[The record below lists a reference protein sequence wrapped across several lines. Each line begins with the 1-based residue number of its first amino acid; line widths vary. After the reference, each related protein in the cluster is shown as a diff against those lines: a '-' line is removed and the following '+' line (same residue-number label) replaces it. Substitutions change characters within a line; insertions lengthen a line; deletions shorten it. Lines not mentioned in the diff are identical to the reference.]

1 MKTAVI
7 ISTRGFGVFRHD
19 LLVDPSEVRLV
30 GVFADRDV
38 DNLTAEQRAWFD
50 RIHVVPCGLADPTPM
65 LYSLVDLEAA
75 RTAVAGL
82 LADTAPADL
91 TVHCYDEQNMMVA
104 AELRTHF
111 GLRGPRVADILP
123 FRDKCLMKQR
133 LLDAGVRV
141 PLFGHFDAEAYAAD
155 PEAYFR
161 TVVAEVGLPFI
172 LKPTDAAASEGVLK
186 IAGRDEFAA
195 LPSDLGRAY
204 EYEEFVDGTM
214 YSVNIVSDAG
224 RTVFGGV
231 TEYLVNS
238 LEVPG
243 GKVNADINLID
254 SDPRVARMVAFAERA
269 LDALGRP
276 DGGSHLE
283 LFHTAAD
290 ELVFLEV
297 GARFKG
303 MAGLAAMQRNYGVA
317 FVNLAFEIES
327 GVKSL
332 PYDGEQIYCFDGVVP
347 KAQGVVR
354 ELVEP
359 ELESDVEMTWKVEVG
374 EEIESSNSLLA
385 NGGTFLVS
393 NKDYEAAY
401 RDFRRLAD
409 YRPIRYAAPSRVL
422 GVAPAAPENAY
433 SYFHDLRLACETD
446 PYDVH
451 HDLVEGVREVVVLDV
466 RRPVAYAT
474 EHVRGARSLPHQ
486 DISSETVRTLDPDP
500 LYVTYGWGPA
510 CNGGTR
516 AAAKLSALGF
526 RVKEMIGGFEYW
538 KRGGYPT
545 EQGEPS

>member
-7 ISTRGFGVFRHD
+7 VSTRGFGVFRHD
-19 LLVDPSEVRLV
+19 LLADPDQVRLV
-30 GVFADRDV
+30 GIFADRDA
-38 DNLTAEQRAWFD
+38 DNLTTEQLGWFTQV
-50 RIHVVPCGLADPTPM
+50 HVVPCGLPDPTPM
-65 LYSLVDLEAA
+65 LYSLVDA
-75 RTAVAGL
+75 RASREVISDL
-82 LADTAPADL
+82 LADTSPADL
-91 TVHCYDEQNMMVA
+91 TVHCYDEQNMTVA
-104 AELRTHF
+104 AELRSHF
-111 GLRGPRVADILP
+111 GLAGPGSEDILP
-123 FRDKCLMKQR
+123 YRDKCLMKQR
-133 LLDAGVRV
+133 LREAGVRV
-141 PLFGHFDAEAYAAD
+141 PRFDTFVPERHAAD
-155 PEAYFR
+155 PAAYF
-161 TVVAEVGLPFI
+161 TSVVAEVGVPFI

-186 IAGRDEFAA
+186 ITDSGQFTE

-204 EYEEFVDGTM
+204 EYEEFVEGTM
-214 YSVNIVSDAG
+214 YSVNIVSAGG

-269 LDALGRP
+269 LDALGRL

-283 LFHTAAD
+283 LFHTQDD

-327 GVKSL
+327 GVKSH
-332 PYDGEQIYCFDGVVP
+332 PYDGERIYCFDGVVP
-347 KAQGVVR
+347 KKQGVVK
-354 ELVEP
+354 ELIHP
-359 ELESDVEMTWKVEVG
+359 ELESRVDMTWKVEVG
-374 EEIESSNSLLA
+374 EEIESSDSLLA

-409 YRPIRYAAPSRVL
+409 YRPIVYAEPSRVL
-422 GVAPAAPENAY
+422 TIPPAAPENAY
-433 SYFHDLRLACETD
+433 TYFHDLRLACETD
-446 PYDVH
+446 PYDLH
-451 HDLVEGVREVVVLDV
+451 HDLEEGVRGLVVLDV
-466 RRPVAYAT
+466 RRTAAYRA
-474 EHVRGARSLPHQ
+474 EHIRGAVSLPHQ
-486 DISSETVRTLDPDP
+486 EISPATAKWLAPEP

-516 AAAKLSALGF
+516 AAAQLSALGF
-526 RVKEMIGGFEYW
+526 KVKELLGGLEHW
-538 KRGGYPT
+538 KRGNYPT
-545 EQGEPS
+545 EQGEPR

>member
-1 MKTAVI
+1 MKTAVV

-38 DNLTAEQRAWFD
+38 DNLTVAQHDWFD
-50 RIHVVPCGLADPTPM
+50 QIHVVPCGLSDPTPM
-65 LYSLVDLEAA
+65 LYSLVDPEAA
-75 RTAVAGL
+75 RKVIAGL
-82 LADTAPADL
+82 LTDTGPADL
-91 TVHCYDEQNMMVA
+91 TVHCYDEQNMTVA

-111 GLRGPRVADILP
+111 GLRGPGAADILP
-123 FRDKCLMKQR
+123 FRDKCLMKRR
-133 LLDAGVRV
+133 LLEADVRV
-141 PLFGHFDAEAYAAD
+141 PLFGLFDPERHAAD
-155 PEAYFR
+155 ATAYFKAI
-161 TVVAEVGLPFI
+161 VAEVGLPFI

-186 IAGRDEFAA
+186 ITGYDEFDA
-195 LPSDLGRAY
+195 LPSDFGRAY
-204 EYEEFVDGTM
+204 EYEEFVEGTM
-214 YSVNIVSDAG
+214 YSVNIVSEAG

-254 SDPRVARMVAFAERA
+254 TDPRVARMVAFADRA

-283 LFHTAAD
+283 LFHTRDD

-303 MAGLAAMQRNYGVA
+303 MAGLAAMQRNYGIA

-327 GVKSL
+327 GVKSR

-347 KAQGVVR
+347 KKQGVVK
-354 ELVEP
+354 ELIGP
-359 ELESDVEMTWKVEVG
+359 DLESDVEMTWKVEVG

-401 RDFRRLAD
+401 RDFRRLAE
-409 YRPIRYAAPSRVL
+409 YRPIRYAEPSRVL
-422 GVAPAAPENAY
+422 GVRPASPENAY
-433 SYFHDLRLACETD
+433 AYFQGFRLACETD
-446 PYDVH
+446 PFDVH
-451 HDLVEGVREVVVLDV
+451 HDLEEGVSGLVVLDV
-466 RRPVAYAT
+466 RRTAAYAT
-474 EHVRGARSLPHQ
+474 EHVRGAVSLPHQ
-486 DISSETVRTLDPDP
+486 DISHETVKELAPEP
-500 LYVTYGWGPA
+500 LYVTYGWGPS

-526 RVKEMIGGFEYW
+526 KVKEMIGGFEYW

-545 EQGEPS
+545 EEGTPS

>member
-1 MKTAVI
+1 MKTAVV

-19 LLVDPSEVRLV
+19 LLMNPDEVRLI
-30 GVFADRDV
+30 GVFTDRDAA
-38 DNLTAEQRAWFD
+38 NLTAGQRTWFEQ
-50 RIHVVPCGLADPTPM
+50 IHVVPCGLSDPTPM
-65 LYSLVDLEAA
+65 LYSLVDADATREV
-75 RTAVAGL
+75 VAGL
-82 LADTAPADL
+82 LSDAEPTDL

-104 AELRTHF
+104 AELRTRF
-111 GLRGPRVADILP
+111 GLKGPGVADILP

-141 PLFGHFDAEAYAAD
+141 PRFGHFDAEQHAAE
-155 PEAYFR
+155 PSASFKAII
-161 TVVAEVGLPFI
+161 AEVGLPFI

-186 IAGRDEFAA
+186 ITEWDEYAA
-195 LPSDLGRAY
+195 LPTDFGRAY
-204 EYEEFVDGTM
+204 EYEEFVEGTM

-254 SDPRVARMVAFAERA
+254 SDPRVARMVAFADRA

-283 LFHTAAD
+283 LFHTPDD

-303 MAGLAAMQRNYGVA
+303 MAGLAAMQRNYGIA

-327 GVKSL
+327 GIKSR

-347 KAQGVVR
+347 KKQGVVK
-354 ELVEP
+354 ELIDP

-409 YRPIRYAAPSRVL
+409 YRPIRYAEPSRVL
-422 GVAPAAPENAY
+422 GVTPAAPENAY
-433 SYFHDLRLACETD
+433 TYFQELRLACETD

-451 HDLVEGVREVVVLDV
+451 HDLEEGARDVVVLDV
-466 RRPVAYAT
+466 RRAAAYAC
-474 EHVRGARSLPHQ
+474 EHVRGAHSLPHE
-486 DISSETVRTLDPDP
+486 DISAATVKGLDPEP

-526 RVKEMIGGFEYW
+526 KVKEMIGGFEYW
-538 KRGGYPT
+538 KQGGHPT
-545 EQGEPS
+545 EQGEP